1 MSGPFSIRG
10 FTLSRNARTLL
21 LMLMALVAA
30 QAFLLLLL
38 WLPGV
43 QQFNIDLFLWVNQ
56 FYWSPLAVLTAF
68 IELPAELFGV
78 LFALILAYFGRY
90 ELAICILIAIAIEF
104 VCVPVTKDI
113 TAMARPFVALNGIHA
128 AYFPRDFSFPSGHAV
143 GSFAVFSAWCFREK
157 KHYVPLL
164 GFAALIGFSR
174 IYIGVHFPFDVIAG
188 TVIGLIIGFYV
199 ARLDLTSVMHWLW
212 ARFGGLE
219 TRKRNDDD
227 LQRR

>member
-1 MSGPFSIRG
+1 
-10 FTLSRNARTLL
+10 
-21 LMLMALVAA
+21 
-30 QAFLLLLL
+30 
-38 WLPGV
+38 
-43 QQFNIDLFLWVNQ
+43 
-56 FYWSPLAVLTAF
+56 
-68 IELPAELFGV
+68 
-78 LFALILAYFGRY
+78 
-90 ELAICILIAIAIEF
+90 
-104 VCVPVTKDI
+104 
-113 TAMARPFVALNGIHA
+113 
-128 AYFPRDFSFPSGHAV
+128 V